1 MTKTLGAALDILVC
15 DIDVKS
21 GDDPIT
27 SYTAKLLAA
36 GPSYCA
42 KKLGEEGV
50 ELALAI
56 VGGNKDEVANEA
68 ADLLYHMAVALKVA
82 GVSGHDVAL
91 VLEKRRG
98 ISGIEEKASRA

>member
-1 MTKTLGAALDILVC
+1 MTSTLGTALDTLLG
-15 DIDVKS
+15 DVEAKS

-36 GPSYCA
+36 GPAYCA

-56 VGGNKDEVANEA
+56 VAGKKEEVANEA
-68 ADLLYHMAVALKVA
+68 ADLMYHMAVALKMA
-82 GVSGHDVAL
+82 GVSGHDVAA
-91 VLEKRRG
+91 VLAKRRG